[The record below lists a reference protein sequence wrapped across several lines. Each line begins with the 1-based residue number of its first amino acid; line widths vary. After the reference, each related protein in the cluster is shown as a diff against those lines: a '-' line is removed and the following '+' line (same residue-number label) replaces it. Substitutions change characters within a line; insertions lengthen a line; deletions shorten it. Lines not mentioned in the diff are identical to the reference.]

1 MNDIIFL
8 NNQIER
14 LNKINLDAICDENWP
29 YHFDLCERIERLKV
43 WRRELTIQR
52 SNKCFSNMTKAFH
65 NLKPAMSNAAIALNK
80 IKEPLIQM
88 KKSMTI
94 GEPQQP
100 IEKTPKLK
108 ECNQCGTDETEV
120 EILECERC
128 GDYYCN
134 DAICGSSFN
143 QHTQIDYN
151 CCEPCSNRNYSY
163 DDD

>member
-1 MNDIIFL
+1 
-8 NNQIER
+8 
-14 LNKINLDAICDENWP
+14 
-29 YHFDLCERIERLKV
+29 
-43 WRRELTIQR
+43 
-52 SNKCFSNMTKAFH
+52 MTKAFH

-134 DAICGSSFN
+134 DAICGSTFN

-151 CCEPCSNRNYSY
+151 CCEPCSKRNYSY